1 MKDFKQVAADAVTGS
16 FIMQGRDAIQT
27 DFVIAGY
34 PDGITIIGADLINTT
49 DEKTGE
55 PKQYAACIFAEDE
68 KHYINAGSSLTNI
81 VKQWAAGYDDC
92 EAMSNDLKAAGGVK
106 IKLRKGRTKKG
117 NTFTEV
123 IVV

>member
-1 MKDFKQVAADAVTGS
+1 MKNFKEVAANAVTGS
-16 FIMQGRDAIQT
+16 FIMQDRDAIQT

-34 PDGITIIGADLINTT
+34 PDGITIIAADLIDTI
-49 DEKTGE
+49 DDKTGE
-55 PKQYAACIFAEDE
+55 PKQYAACLFKEDP

-81 VKQWAAGYDDC
+81 VKQWMIDYEDC
-92 EAMSNDLKAAGGVK
+92 ESMSKDLEASGGVK

-123 IVV
+123 IVL